1 MNKRPRNTANLQPN
15 ELAAVYSISRAI
27 AETIEVD
34 KALGEIVRLARP
46 VFIFDNAV
54 LYLVNAKNGVLE
66 PAFARAIGR
75 GRSSEAES
83 AWGEVAAKEAFSSG
97 GVVTH
102 KPEINPGQNRLDQR
116 YFLGLPLLLGGKNI
130 GALVFVRFGGPP
142 FIDDQIHLA
151 EFIAL
156 HVTQVLEHK
165 RLVERV
171 ANLEAERRLV
181 QLQSD
186 FIATVSHELK
196 TPLGFIKGYSTTLL
210 RKDANWDAKTQREFL
225 AIIDEETDRLTE
237 LVDNL
242 LDSSRLQSGTLD
254 IELKQVDLSALVDE
268 NVERLRVRYPELD
281 IQWAAQDD
289 DFNIEADPKRLSQVI
304 ENLVSNAA
312 KYAPQVPL
320 KISLRDRQDVVEL
333 SVMDSGPGLSPEDQP
348 HIFKRFFRA
357 AGAKGTVRGS
367 GLGLY
372 ICKQIVQAHNG
383 QISVHSAKGKGAEFI
398 VTLPRRSIVGSG
410 VGNHDGDVTTITKTT
425 LA

>member
-1 MNKRPRNTANLQPN
+1 MTKRPGGTGNLRPN
-15 ELAAVYSISRAI
+15 ELAAVYSISRAV
-27 AETIEVD
+27 AVTLD
-34 KALGEIVRLARP
+34 FDTALAEIVRLARP

-54 LYLVNAKNGVLE
+54 LYLVNEQSGALE

-75 GRSSEAES
+75 GRSSEADS
-83 AWGEVAAKEAFSSG
+83 AWGEVAAKEAFTTG
-97 GVVTH
+97 GNFLH
-102 KPEINPGQNRLDQR
+102 HPEIKANQDRLEQR
-116 YFLGLPLLLGGKNI
+116 FFLGLPLLLGGKNI

-142 FIDDQIHLA
+142 FTDDQILLA

-210 RKDANWDAKTQREFL
+210 REDTQWNPETQKEFL
-225 AIIDEETDRLTE
+225 SIINEETDRLTE

-254 IELKQVDLSALVDE
+254 IELKTVDLSTLVGE
-268 NVERLRVRYPELD
+268 NIERLRIRYPEMD
-281 IQWAAQDD
+281 IQWTPRES
-289 DFNIEADPKRLSQVI
+289 DFIIEADPKRLSQVI

-312 KYAPQVPL
+312 KYAPESPL
-320 KISLRDRQDVVEL
+320 QISLNDKGPSVEL
-333 SVMDSGPGLSPEDQP
+333 IVKDNGAGVTSEDQKF
-348 HIFKRFFRA
+348 IFKRFYRTA
-357 AGAKGTVRGS
+357 EAKEKVRGS

-372 ICKQIVQAHNG
+372 ICKQIVQAHHG
-383 QISVHSAKGKGAEFI
+383 KISVRSARGKGAEFI
-398 VTLPRRSIVGSG
+398 VTLPKHAVPQP
-410 VGNHDGDVTTITKTT
+410 
-425 LA
+425 A